1 MAASKN
7 DVDSS
12 TGTRVTYGIPKK
24 RNGISAAEMVRFV
37 VSAAAERDLR
47 ATVVAYN
54 RETECGVAAAERAL
68 AVLAAFDEDA
78 PVLTLAK
85 LAARTGIGKSTLLR
99 LLVSLARTGFI
110 ERHDDGTYRIGSQAW
125 RVGSLFTLDLSLEK
139 ILLPIMEQLAA
150 KTRESV
156 AFYVRLEGV
165 TRPTRICLL
174 RVSAPRRVVNM
185 YYVGNRMPLDKGA
198 GGRVVRAFTDFS
210 CREDDVIRA
219 ERVCAAWGEADPEV
233 CAVAAPVMGPDGR
246 FVGALLLSAPCARHD
261 RDWLELM
268 KPVVMEAA
276 AEATHSLRPLRGVGS
291 SRAYGPLAGVTTEAV
306 ANGISRSVDFASAP
320 ELVKNVRAY
329 PRRVG
334 GTKSRK

>member
-1 MAASKN
+1 
-7 DVDSS
+7 
-12 TGTRVTYGIPKK
+12 
-24 RNGISAAEMVRFV
+24 
-37 VSAAAERDLR
+37 
-47 ATVVAYN
+47 VVAYN
-54 RETECGVAAAERAL
+54 RETESGVAAAERAL

-78 PVLTLAK
+78 SVLTLAK
-85 LAARTGIGKSTLLR
+85 LAARTGMGKSTLLR
-99 LLVSLARTGFI
+99 LLVSLVRTGFI
-110 ERHDDGTYRIGSQAW
+110 ERRDDGTYRIGSQAW

-165 TRPTRICLL
+165 ARPTRICLL

-185 YYVGNRMPLDKGA
+185 YYVGNRLPLDQGA

-210 CREDDVIRA
+210 YREDDVIRA

-246 FVGALLLSAPCARHD
+246 FVGALLLSAPCSRHD

-276 AEATHSLRPLRGVGS
+276 VEATHSLKPLRGVNS
-291 SRAYGPLAGVTTEAV
+291 SQAYGPSAAATMGAV
-306 ANGISRSVDFASAP
+306 AKGISSSVDFGSGAEAVS
-320 ELVKNVRAY
+320 NIQSFS
-329 PRRVG
+329 RRMG
-334 GTKSRK
+334 GGKSKK